1 MLVLSCAHALPSRG
15 ERAWLTTGVL
25 PIRKQRIGFTACK
38 GPGAE
43 READAAAPT
52 KYTSSCVARAARRTA
67 MPQRWDISAGQRM
80 RRPQDKPPGERMGV
94 VFFVLSLL
102 QSSRFE

>member
-52 KYTSSCVARAARRTA
+52 KYTSSRVARAARRTA
-67 MPQRWDISAGQRM
+67 MPQRWDISARQRM
-80 RRPQDKPPGERMGV
+80 RRPAQDKPPGKRKGV
-94 VFFVLSLL
+94 VFFVLS
-102 QSSRFE
+102 SPKFRFE